1 VISTPWIDTEELEYF
16 FEDFIEELDYE
27 AEFTV
32 TKSVFSG
39 NDSKN
44 GSTISGRISLAMTF
58 YIYDEDDED
67 EDDEDYDLEAK
78 RARKGKVSAVA
89 TFRGTRR
96 SESSQG
102 SEKKVDSKRC
112 FTRAFSMGSLECSGG
127 KKALRRGD

>member
-32 TKSVFSG
+32 TESVFSG
-39 NDSKN
+39 NESKN

-102 SEKKVDSKRC
+102 SEKKVGFQEVLYK
-112 FTRAFSMGSLECSGG
+112 SLFDGFAGMLGREKGIEE
-127 KKALRRGD
+127 R